1 MNVDYLKAASPTQ
14 NSIVAAS
21 AGVGKTYLLVTR
33 IVRLLLAGVKPDSIL
48 AITFTRK
55 AATEMQT
62 RLSERLFEYVTAS
75 DETLR
80 NKLQAIDVHATDEI
94 IANARNLYETLLF
107 AETPV
112 RASTFHAFC
121 QDILKKFPLE
131 ANVPPGFELVEKT
144 GSLENTARDALYTEA
159 TLNADSTIAKAL
171 EHLFKSCDGLSNASQ
186 ALNEFLSQRS
196 DWWAFTR
203 TQEKPVSFAIEKLQ
217 QALQVDLK
225 TNPITDFFS
234 ANNITTLQEFR
245 DILLLHATKTN
256 LKYAHVIEQ
265 VVLSSYAI
273 DDLMRLKSVF
283 LTATNQALKTRKQSA
298 TQEKKMGAIKQARFI
313 EIHQLMCDLLIA
325 TLDTI
330 AKQKSLARNSDWYL
344 VGNAL
349 IQHYQRIKQEQRL
362 LDFSDLEWKAFEL
375 LNHSENAHWVQYKM
389 DQRIDHLLVDEFQD
403 TNPTQ
408 WRLLLPIMN
417 ELAQSTETL
426 RSTFIV
432 GDQKQSIYSFR
443 RADPRLIETAKEWT
457 MHNAAGK
464 NYPMDTSWRSAKVI
478 MDFTNRIFANAVED
492 NLFTQFHEH
501 TTHHTRLY
509 GKITLFPLIEAKE
522 KETPSEQTLFR
533 NPLHEPRNTTSDDKY
548 LREGLLI
555 AETIS
560 TLIQN
565 KTLIGHAHNAQSI
578 AYRDIMLLVRS
589 RKNLHDYEHALRQKN
604 IPYVSANKGTLL
616 SCLEIQ
622 DMLSLLTL
630 LITPFDNLALAS
642 VLRSPIFS
650 CTNDDLIFVSQQTGK
665 NWWEK
670 LQTISEHQSGSAD
683 LQRAIELLNHWRFLN
698 GQLPTHDLLDQI
710 FFQGDILNRYTNNS
724 PNHLKN
730 RVNNNLQKFLSLA
743 LETDSGRYPS
753 ISRFLSKLAEFSQ
766 SDNDAPDEASES
778 EASNAVRIMTI
789 HASKGLESP
798 VVFIADCANKKTDKT
813 AYRVLVDWPPNSAI
827 PAHFFLV
834 PKKDQTDSFS
844 RYQLEKKAGRDKK
857 EDANLLYVAITR
869 AKQYLYMSGCRSAK
883 TRDLGWYGKM
893 WEVLPTIDTCDSQ
906 KNHDKAGDDNG
917 KHPIQQIQE
926 MESGDLATEEKT
938 SSEQTQAT
946 NTETS
951 PRPKKYPSLL
961 TPEAAL
967 MRTQKIENQNDNRSD
982 FNKKIRN
989 NPTERGV
996 QKGIAIHLVFE
1007 KFGKTRERNR
1017 DLLRADIANRLDIPL
1032 RVELF
1037 DAWINE
1043 AFACINDNQFNF
1055 LFDDTLYE
1063 KALNEVPI
1071 MMYNNK
1077 KNQQEN
1083 TENTT
1088 GSITH
1093 GIIDRVIINQCTII
1107 LLDYKTHPVSEQ
1119 DSLHDLTTT
1128 YRPQMQAYTQ
1138 AAQLLWPQYDIQ
1150 SMLLFTH
1157 AKQLVEL

>member
-33 IVRLLLAGVKPDSIL
+33 IVRLLLAGVKPGSIL

-75 DETLR
+75 DKTLQS
-80 NKLQAIDVHATDEI
+80 KLQAIDVPVTDEI

-159 TLNADSTIAKAL
+159 TLNADSAIAKAL
-171 EHLFKSCDGLSNASQ
+171 ERLFRSCDGLSNTSQ

-203 TQEKPVSFAIEKLQ
+203 TQEKPVTYAIETLQ
-217 QALQVDLK
+217 QALHVDLEI
-225 TNPITDFFS
+225 NPITDFFS
-234 ANNITTLQEFR
+234 ANNINTLQEFR
-245 DILLLHATKTN
+245 DILLLHPIKTN
-256 LKYAHVIEQ
+256 LKYAHIIEQ
-265 VVLSSYAI
+265 VLLSPYGI

-283 LTATNQALKTRKQSA
+283 LTATNQPLKTRKQSV
-298 TQEKKMGAIKQARFI
+298 TQEKKMGDIKQARFI
-313 EIHQLMCDLLIA
+313 EIHHMMCDLLIT

-330 AKQKSLARNSDWYL
+330 AKQKNLARSSDWYL

-375 LNHSENAHWVQYKM
+375 LNHAENAHWVQYKM

-403 TNPTQ
+403 TNPIQ
-408 WRLLLPIMN
+408 WRLLLPIMS
-417 ELAQSTETL
+417 ELTQATETL

-443 RADPRLIETAKEWT
+443 RADPRLIDTAKEWT
-457 MHNAAGK
+457 LHNAAGK
-464 NYPMDTSWRSAKVI
+464 SYPMDTSWRSAKAI
-478 MDFTNRIFANAVED
+478 MDFTNRIFANAVND
-492 NLFTQFHEH
+492 NLFTQFHAH
-501 TTHHTRLY
+501 ATHHTRLY
-509 GKITLFPLIEAKE
+509 GKITLFPLIEPTE
-522 KETPSEQTLFR
+522 KDTPVDQTVFR
-533 NPLHEPRNTTSDDKY
+533 NPLHEPRKSASDDKY

-555 AETIS
+555 AETIN

-565 KTLIGHAHNAQSI
+565 KTLIGHAHNAQRI

-589 RKNLHDYEHALRQKN
+589 RKNLHDYEHALRQEN

-616 SCLEIQ
+616 ACLEIQ
-622 DMLSLLTL
+622 DMLSLLTI
-630 LITPFDNLALAS
+630 LITPFDNLALAC

-650 CTNDDLIFVSQQTGK
+650 CTDDDLIFISQQTGK

-670 LQTISEHQSGSAD
+670 LQTISEHQSGSAN
-683 LQRAIELLNHWRFLN
+683 LLRAIELLNHWRILN

-710 FFQGDILNRYTNNS
+710 FFQADILNRYTANS
-724 PNHLKN
+724 PKHLKN

-753 ISRFLSKLAEFSQ
+753 ISRFLAKLTEYSQ
-766 SDNDAPDEASES
+766 SANDAPDEASES

-813 AYRVLVDWPPNSAI
+813 AYRALVDWPPNSPA
-827 PAHFFLV
+827 PAHFLLV
-834 PKKDQTDSFS
+834 PKKDQADSFS
-844 RYQLEKKAGRDKK
+844 QYQLEKKAGRDKK

-869 AKQYLYMSGCRSAK
+869 AKQYLYISGCRSSK

-893 WEVLPTIDTCDSQ
+893 QSVMPNLDARNSPENQNKT
-906 KNHDKAGDDNG
+906 DDENAE
-917 KHPIQQIQE
+917 HSIQQIQKI
-926 MESGDLATEEKT
+926 ESGDLATDEKT
-938 SSEQTQAT
+938 PSEQAPST
-946 NTETS
+946 NIETS
-951 PRPKKYPSLL
+951 LKPETYPSLL
-961 TPEAAL
+961 SPEAAFL
-967 MRTQKIENQNDNRSD
+967 RSQQTEKTNDIKTN
-982 FNKKIRN
+982 FNHQIRISS
-989 NPTERGV
+989 TERGV
-996 QKGIAIHLVFE
+996 QKGIAIHLIFE
-1007 KFGKTRERNR
+1007 KFGKNRERNKEH
-1017 DLLRADIANRLDIPL
+1017 LRADIANRLNIPL
-1032 RVELF
+1032 RIELF
-1037 DAWINE
+1037 DEWINE
-1043 AFACINDNQFNF
+1043 AFACIDDARFDF

-1071 MMYNNK
+1071 MMRNEQ
-1077 KNQQEN
+1077 KNQQGN
-1083 TENTT
+1083 RGNIT
-1088 GSITH
+1088 GSIIH
-1093 GIIDRVIINQCTII
+1093 GVIDRVVINKSKII
-1107 LLDYKTHPVSEQ
+1107 LLDYKTHPVSKQ
-1119 DSLHDLTTT
+1119 DSLHDLTAT
-1128 YRPQMQAYTQ
+1128 YRPQMQTYAQ
-1138 AAQLLWPQYDIQ
+1138 AAQLLWPQYDIK

-1157 AKQLVEL
+1157 AKQLVKL